1 MRNTSSHASMSSNRI
16 AVLALGITF
25 SVLLAGCAN
34 RSSSPPVAE
43 ISAPQTVKVAY
54 QGAACNRLAP
64 QLVSLARQEH
74 ELSSPKSKGKGKG
87 SAPTLADTRK
97 QKEEIRTE
105 MRANGCF

>member
-1 MRNTSSHASMSSNRI
+1 MSSHAGMSFNRV
-16 AVLALGITF
+16 AVLAAGIAF

-34 RSSSPPVAE
+34 RSQSSPPVAE
-43 ISAPQTVKVAY
+43 ISGPARVKVAY

-74 ELSSPKSKGKGKG
+74 ELSSTSGKGRR
-87 SAPTLADTRK
+87 SASPTALADTRK

-105 MRANGCF
+105 MRQNGCF

>member
-1 MRNTSSHASMSSNRI
+1 MSSSRI

-34 RSSSPPVAE
+34 RSSSAPVAE
-43 ISAPQTVKVAY
+43 ISGPKTVKVAY
-54 QGAACNRLAP
+54 HGAACNRLAP

-74 ELSSPKSKGKGKG
+74 ELSSAKGKGKG
-87 SAPTLADTRK
+87 GAPALADTRK